1 MSRPLSPQVRFG
13 WELIQW
19 IGLLF
24 ALVGAVSLFFP
35 LFPLRVGETQWEFGA
50 VSAFLDTIP
59 IFGLGLGFLMASGL
73 ALGLKWQ
80 VRGAA
85 AGCVL
90 LALLIWLAAGLY
102 ATVVPQA
109 LGSTS
114 DFATLTL
121 IKKSI
126 AKAGVQILAYP
137 VGFLWLGVWG
147 LRRTFLHRSGW

>member
-1 MSRPLSPQVRFG
+1 MKPLTPVVRFG

-19 IGLLF
+19 IGVLF
-24 ALVGAVSLFFP
+24 TFVGAVSLFLP

-59 IFGLGLGFLMASGL
+59 IFGLGLGFLLASGL
-73 ALGLKWQ
+73 ALGIKWQ

-85 AGCVL
+85 LGCGL
-90 LALLIWLAAGLY
+90 LAFLIWMAAGLY

-109 LGSTS
+109 LGSTG

-126 AKAGVQILAYP
+126 AKAGVQILIYP
-137 VGFLWLGVWG
+137 VGFLWLGFWG
-147 LRRTFLHRSGW
+147 LRRTFPHRPGE